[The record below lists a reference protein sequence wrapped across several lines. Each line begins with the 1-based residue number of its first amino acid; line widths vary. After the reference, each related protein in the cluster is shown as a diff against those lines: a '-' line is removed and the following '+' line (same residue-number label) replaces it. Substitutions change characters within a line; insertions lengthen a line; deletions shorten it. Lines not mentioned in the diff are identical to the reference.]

1 MHDDD
6 RRRALVFERRIA
18 LGLQWGTWLACAV
31 IAAGLAIPP
40 AAVLVKVGI
49 ATFVALPILRVIAM
63 LVEFLRRREL
73 GMSVIA
79 GLVLG
84 VIFAAILVS
93 LYTGHGEG

>member
-1 MHDDD
+1 MTTEE
-6 RRRALVFERRIA
+6 RALVFERRIA

-31 IAAGLAIPP
+31 IAAGLAVPP

-73 GMSVIA
+73 GMSAIA

>member
-1 MHDDD
+1 MTTEE
-6 RRRALVFERRIA
+6 RAFVFERRIA

-73 GMSVIA
+73 GMSAIA

>member
-1 MHDDD
+1 MTAEE
-6 RRRALVFERRIA
+6 RAFVFERRIA

-31 IAAGLAIPP
+31 LAAGLAIPP

-73 GMSVIA
+73 GMSAIA